1 MMWVVTVDR
10 ADGDADEGLYP
21 RWYRFWNIIA
31 EEVWELGQGWGEK
44 HE

>member
-1 MMWVVTVDR
+1 MRVAAVDE
-10 ADGDADEGLYP
+10 ANDGADEKMYP
-21 RWYRFWNIIA
+21 RWYRFWNMIA